1 MVHIKRIGTSSC
13 PKVAVAAAIIS
24 QAIKDL
30 HNRELTEI
38 NHHVGSVCWLGS
50 KASTRWF
57 DAAKIDQGSALPK
70 LRWPAYAKDILSDDK
85 VILSD
90 DQRRML
96 VETLEHLE
104 TKSGK
109 R

>member
-1 MVHIKRIGTSSC
+1 M
-13 PKVAVAAAIIS
+13 AMAAAMIQ
-24 QAIKDL
+24 QAMKDL
-30 HNRELTEI
+30 RRKEHIQI
-38 NHHVGSVCWLGS
+38 NDHIDAICWLGS

-96 VETLEHLE
+96 VETLEHLQ
-104 TKSGK
+104 TKNGK